1 MNYMVPR
8 VFLRLTLNLATIK
21 PKYSPEDAQKIDF
34 QRDKGRN
41 GYIVMPSSLTDALAT
56 TFQYLTNA
64 LTYKGYS
71 HFSMMTSWILV
82 LVWRIVSKKLTEVII
97 VMSPN

>member
-1 MNYMVPR
+1 MVPR
-8 VFLRLTLNLATIK
+8 VFLQLTLNLATIK

-56 TFQYLTNA
+56 TFSTWLMLLPTKVILIFLYDIMN
-64 LTYKGYS
+64 
-71 HFSMMTSWILV
+71 FSASVEDRVQKAYWGNNSYESELV
-82 LVWRIVSKKLTEVII
+82 SI
-97 VMSPN
+97 